1 MVQNKLS
8 TGIIWVAE
16 LKQAIT
22 TVLPNVLN
30 WFQDIKTIS
39 CENIELC
46 K

>member
-1 MVQNKLS
+1 MVQNKLC
-8 TGIIWVAE
+8 TGIICVAE

-22 TVLPNVLN
+22 TVLPSVLN

-46 K
+46 